1 MDKNLYNQFE
11 NYQPV
16 LLNKNNPNDMLKAY
30 NFMLID
36 LQLYLDVHPEDE
48 NVKELFN
55 EYVRRWHE
63 TKENVQKPIQ
73 RE

>member
-1 MDKNLYNQFE
+1 
-11 NYQPV
+11 
-16 LLNKNNPNDMLKAY
+16 MLKAY

-63 TKENVQKPIQ
+63 TKENVQKSMDLCILLQ
-73 RE
+73 QLILKI

>member
-36 LQLYLDVHPEDE
+36 LQLYLG
-48 NVKELFN
+48 
-55 EYVRRWHE
+55 
-63 TKENVQKPIQ
+63 QKSLCDYTFYYLQFYYIKVN
-73 RE
+73 